1 MGDCD
6 GQQNS
11 TGTKVVKFG
20 YDTILSISSGFG
32 IIVYRGVAIR
42 TRVGGRWIRYA
53 MLSIRLVE
61 GKTRSR
67 EISEGMRLGV
77 LSMSAFQLAELKMDK
92 GSRRQRGNSSLL
104 HPAGV
109 STSLGLTDRT
119 MKVFVDDPVY
129 FVKETCLTK
138 TVSLPSF
145 VVEFFSSP
153 FRIR

>member
-1 MGDCD
+1 
-6 GQQNS
+6 
-11 TGTKVVKFG
+11 
-20 YDTILSISSGFG
+20 
-32 IIVYRGVAIR
+32 
-42 TRVGGRWIRYA
+42 

-77 LSMSAFQLAELKMDK
+77 LSMSAFKLAELKMDK
-92 GSRRQRGNSSLL
+92 GSRRQRGTEVLKPFASS
-104 HPAGV
+104 GRIDQ
-109 STSLGLTDRT
+109 SLFMG
-119 MKVFVDDPVY
+119 DPVY

-138 TVSLPSF
+138 TVSLPGRRSF